1 MNLNEAIQ
9 CQVKYG
15 MCLIWAMYLTKNP
28 HNVARVETTY
38 LRSKAVPGAEDETVV
53 KAGEKDPN
61 SWYGKQNNELV
72 RFLLFLLEQE
82 TAVIRAIWDAKAT
95 LEIDIGYELGLNL
108 HRTKAVQ
115 ALYNM
120 AAIFPSEKYIPDG
133 GYGYCFNAEGNQ
145 IKYVCDAKE
154 VTTINFD
161 REKVKSLADQL
172 KAESD
177 AVSDRIDRLY
187 ATTQV
192 NYQPPFNLN
201 GSYQDIFF
209 EFLKYQAEA
218 E

>member
-9 CQVKYG
+9 CQSKYG
-15 MCLIWAMYLTKNP
+15 MCLIWAMHLTKNP

-53 KAGEKDPN
+53 KTSGKGPDA
-61 SWYGKQNNELV
+61 WYGKQNNELV

-82 TAVIRAIWDAKAT
+82 TAVIRAIWDARAT

-108 HRTKAVQ
+108 HRTKAIQ

-161 REKVKSLADQL
+161 REKVKNLADQL

-177 AVSDRIDRLY
+177 AVSDHIDRLY

-192 NYQPPFNLN
+192 NYQPPFSLN

-209 EFLKYQAEA
+209 EFLKYQAETQ
-218 E
+218 